1 MLNEYINKI
10 DRSLIPFTLVFLFLN
25 KYINPKPALTHK
37 PETNAPKCSPPF
49 KNNSVI
55 ITEEEQL
62 GIIPI
67 IADNNTDK

>member
-1 MLNEYINKI
+1 
-10 DRSLIPFTLVFLFLN
+10 V
-25 KYINPKPALTHK
+25 NPNPALTHK
-37 PETNAPKCSPPF
+37 PAINAPKFSPPL

-67 IADNNTDK
+67 IPDRITDKY